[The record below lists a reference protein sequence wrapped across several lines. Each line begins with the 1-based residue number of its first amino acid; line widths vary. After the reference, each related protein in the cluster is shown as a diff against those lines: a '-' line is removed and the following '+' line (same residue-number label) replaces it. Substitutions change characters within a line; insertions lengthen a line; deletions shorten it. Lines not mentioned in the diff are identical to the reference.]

1 MKRIITLVVLAV
13 AMAAS
18 VQAQG
23 IKFGVKGGL
32 DIQNMKF
39 DESVFNTDNKLGW
52 FVGPTLQISLPI
64 GGLGVDI
71 AGLYDQKTTEINGK
85 SIKQKYILVPVNARL
100 KFGLGSTAGIYVAA
114 GPQFA
119 FNVGDDLITW
129 ENVWQ
134 ENDVEQKVNNT
145 FQLKKSA
152 FSINLGAGAY
162 LSKHF
167 EIGFAYNI
175 ALGSTADASLKAAWK
190 AATDAAFHSDEAK
203 DDTKPKSWQI
213 SATYYF

>member
-1 MKRIITLVVLAV
+1 MKRIVTLVVLAV

-71 AGLYDQKTTEINGK
+71 AGLYDQKTTDINGE

-100 KFGLGSTAGIYVAA
+100 KLGLGSAAGIYVAA

-119 FNVGDDLITW
+119 FNVGDKEFTFNNTGK
-129 ENVWQ
+129 ENVQ
-134 ENDVEQKVNNT
+134 ST

-152 FSINLGAGAY
+152 FSITLGAGAY
-162 LSKHF
+162 LSEHF

-175 ALGSTADASLKAAWK
+175 ALGSTADASWK
-190 AATDAAFHSDEAK
+190 QATDAAFHSD
-203 DDTKPKSWQI
+203 DTNPKSWQI
-213 SATYYF
+213 AAAYYF

>member
-1 MKRIITLVVLAV
+1 MKKFFSLVVLLS
-13 AMAAS
+13 AMTMA

-23 IKFGVKGGL
+23 VKFGVKGGL
-32 DIQNMKF
+32 DIQDMKF

-71 AGLYDQKTTEINGK
+71 AGLYDQKETKVNGE
-85 SIKQKYILVPVNARL
+85 SIKQQSILVPLNARL
-100 KFGLGSTAGIYVAA
+100 KLGIGSSAGLYVAA
-114 GPQFA
+114 GPQFS
-119 FNVGDDLITW
+119 FNIGDDEFKWTDKDSR
-129 ENVWQ
+129 E
-134 ENDVEQKVNNT
+134 NT

-152 FSINLGAGAY
+152 FSVNLGAGIY
-162 LSKHF
+162 FSDHL

-175 ALGSTADASLKAAWK
+175 ALGSTADATWK
-190 AATDAAFHSDEAK
+190 AATDAALHP

-213 SATYYF
+213 SAAYYF

>member
-1 MKRIITLVVLAV
+1 MKRIVTLVVLAV

-71 AGLYDQKTTEINGK
+71 AGLYDQKTTEWQQVPSSLLMWATRNLP
-85 SIKQKYILVPVNARL
+85 SITLVRRM
-100 KFGLGSTAGIYVAA
+100 
-114 GPQFA
+114 
-119 FNVGDDLITW
+119 
-129 ENVWQ
+129 
-134 ENDVEQKVNNT
+134 
-145 FQLKKSA
+145 
-152 FSINLGAGAY
+152 
-162 LSKHF
+162 SK
-167 EIGFAYNI
+167 AP
-175 ALGSTADASLKAAWK
+175 SS
-190 AATDAAFHSDEAK
+190 
-203 DDTKPKSWQI
+203 
-213 SATYYF
+213 